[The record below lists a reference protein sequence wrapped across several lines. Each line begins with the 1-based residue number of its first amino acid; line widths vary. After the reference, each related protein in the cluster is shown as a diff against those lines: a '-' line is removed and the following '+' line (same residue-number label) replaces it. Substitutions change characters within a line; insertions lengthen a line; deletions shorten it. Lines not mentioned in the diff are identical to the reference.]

1 MSRSVAG
8 GPHPAGRRAAPLT
21 TAAYSAAEWDLLTG
35 LPGRV
40 LVAAARPAT
49 TDPMRSATA
58 DPTRPATSHPTRG
71 VAAGLAGV
79 DAVAAGRASD
89 SDLVRA
95 VVAAIYSRHD
105 GACSGH
111 EDACSGHDGA
121 HSGRDEVSSRLDGT
135 SAPAVDLVD
144 LLAACRA
151 AVRVLRRRA
160 DPADSAAYRQWV
172 QSVAAR
178 VCRVTPEGAPAPA
191 DAPVAPAD
199 RRFLDRLGA
208 ALDLG

>member
-1 MSRSVAG
+1 MSHSVEGEPSA
-8 GPHPAGRRAAPLT
+8 AGRRGAPVT
-21 TAAYSAAEWDLLTG
+21 TAVYSAAEWDLLTS

-40 LVAAARPAT
+40 LVAAAAPGPGRT
-49 TDPMRSATA
+49 E
-58 DPTRPATSHPTRG
+58 RG
-71 VAAGLAGV
+71 FMASLAGL

-95 VVAAIYSRHD
+95 VVATIYARHD
-105 GACSGH
+105 GTPQPP
-111 EDACSGHDGA
+111 E
-121 HSGRDEVSSRLDGT
+121 RLT
-135 SAPAVDLVD
+135 DLVD

-151 AVRVLRRRA
+151 ASRVLRRRA

-172 QSVAAR
+172 QSVAGR
-178 VCRVTPEGAPAPA
+178 VCRAVPGAGAGRVDPPAS
-191 DAPVAPAD
+191 PAD

>member
-1 MSRSVAG
+1 MSHSVAG
-8 GPHPAGRRAAPLT
+8 EPPSAGRRAAPLT

-40 LVAAARPAT
+40 LVAAAAPA
-49 TDPMRSATA
+49 PGGPS
-58 DPTRPATSHPTRG
+58 RG
-71 VAAGLAGV
+71 VAAGLAGL

-95 VVAAIYSRHD
+95 VVAAIYARHD
-105 GACSGH
+105 GATAT
-111 EDACSGHDGA
+111 EDRTAD
-121 HSGRDEVSSRLDGT
+121 
-135 SAPAVDLVD
+135 PVD

-151 AVRVLRRRA
+151 TVRVLRRRA

-178 VCRVTPEGAPAPA
+178 VRRATTGAPAGGA
-191 DAPVAPAD
+191 AAPAD
-199 RRFLDRLGA
+199 RWFLDRLGG

>member
-1 MSRSVAG
+1 MLAPEVPMSHSVAG
-8 GPHPAGRRAAPLT
+8 EPPSAGRRAVPLT
-21 TAAYSAAEWDLLTG
+21 TAVYSAAEWDLLTG

-40 LVAAARPAT
+40 LVAAAAPAPG
-49 TDPMRSATA
+49 DP
-58 DPTRPATSHPTRG
+58 PRG
-71 VAAGLAGV
+71 VAAGLAGL

-95 VVAAIYSRHD
+95 VVAAIYARHD
-105 GACSGH
+105 GTA
-111 EDACSGHDGA
+111 
-121 HSGRDEVSSRLDGT
+121 
-135 SAPAVDLVD
+135 APADRLTDPVD

-151 AVRVLRRRA
+151 AVRLLRQRA

-178 VCRVTPEGAPAPA
+178 VRRATAGAPAGMAATPA
-191 DAPVAPAD
+191 DL
-199 RRFLDRLGA
+199 RFLDRLGG